1 MEDYPKCCELIVG
14 GGIPEDASTA
24 RELKD
29 MILQDSSLG
38 ELRVANEAH
47 RNVELPTYVA
57 VFEDLSF
64 LY

>member
-24 RELKD
+24 RETKYL
-29 MILQDSSLG
+29 ILQDSSVG
-38 ELRVANEAH
+38 ELRQELEAA
-47 RNVELPTYVA
+47 RNVELPVYVA
-57 VFEDLSF
+57 VYEDLW